1 MAKLFLI
8 SGPTCSGK
16 DTIIDMVLAKHSD
29 WNKYMTTTTRGKR
42 SEKDAESYFFV
53 SNQEF
58 IKLIKHDKMFEYA
71 KVHNMYYGATKKNV
85 EKAVNHGLPVV
96 GDVDVQG
103 AEKYRKELKDKVITI
118 FLTTEKFSNLEKRI
132 RKRDRG
138 EQEKEIQLRLEN
150 AQKEI
155 VRKDEFD
162 YVVINSEG
170 NQAQAAKEIEK
181 IIENNS

>member
-1 MAKLFLI
+1 MAKLFLV

-16 DTIIDMVLAKHSD
+16 DTIVDMVLTRHSD
-29 WNKYMTTTTRGKR
+29 WNKYMTTTTRRKR
-42 SEKDAESYFFV
+42 SEKDAESYFFI
-53 SNQEF
+53 SNEEF
-58 IKLIKHDKMFEYA
+58 IELIDQDKMFEYA
-71 KVHNMYYGATKKNV
+71 KVHNMYYGATKENV
-85 EKAVNHGLPVV
+85 EKAVTQQSPVI

-118 FLTTEKFSNLEKRI
+118 FLATEKFSNLEKRI

-138 EQEKEIQLRLEN
+138 EKEEEIQLRLEN
-150 AQKEI
+150 AKKEI
-155 VRKDEFD
+155 ARKAEFY

-170 NQAQAAKEIEK
+170 NQAQAVKEIEK